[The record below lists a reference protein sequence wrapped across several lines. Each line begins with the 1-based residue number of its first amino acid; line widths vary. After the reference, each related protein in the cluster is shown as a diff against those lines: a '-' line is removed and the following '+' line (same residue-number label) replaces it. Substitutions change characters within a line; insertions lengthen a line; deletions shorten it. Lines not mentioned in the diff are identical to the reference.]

1 MKLQILDVLCSKNR
15 VESGM
20 LMKQLKGDQ
29 QIKVVRKACWSH
41 VHRSEEEKSGAFHN
55 QERFTSHPPFSSS
68 ENTQHFII
76 DLSGP
81 LLFSQSL
88 LSLSVSVNIC
98 HRGLSPSVFGW

>member
-15 VESGM
+15 VEPGM

-55 QERFTSHPPFSSS
+55 QELSLALKIHNTSSS
-68 ENTQHFII
+68 TCQA
-76 DLSGP
+76 LSCFP
-81 LLFSQSL
+81 KAFFH
-88 LSLSVSVNIC
+88 SLSV
-98 HRGLSPSVFGW
+98 